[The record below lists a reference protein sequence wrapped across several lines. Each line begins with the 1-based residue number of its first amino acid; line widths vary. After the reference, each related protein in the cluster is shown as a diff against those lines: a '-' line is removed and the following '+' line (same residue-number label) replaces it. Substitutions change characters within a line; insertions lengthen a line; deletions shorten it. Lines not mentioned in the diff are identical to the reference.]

1 MSPQRTIRV
10 PRLETRVFA
19 AERRTPSR
27 PLGTGAIRIITGFF
41 LFLGLGALILTLPAS
56 SESGDWTSFGVAL
69 FTAVSAITVTG
80 LNVVDTQTH
89 YTFLGE
95 LVILILIQIGGL
107 GYMLGVTTVLWIFGR
122 RIGIRDQHL
131 LRQYYGSPSMSEALS
146 FAKRIAYYALA
157 GEAIGVVL
165 LYLLFLQAGVPAS
178 TGVWWSIFHAVSAF
192 NNAGFNI
199 TGADMTPFA
208 ADSFVLL
215 GIASMIILGAIG
227 ALPMLWWLTR
237 QPLRKMP
244 LDYVLIFGTSAALL
258 LIGTLFFLVMEW
270 SNEATLAS
278 VSPIH
283 RVPLAF
289 FAATS
294 PRTAGFAAFNVGDM
308 EDQSL
313 FLTIGL
319 MFIGG
324 ASGSTAGGIKVGT
337 FALLFFAMLATLRG
351 EERIVAFRRELP
363 LTVMRQALAI
373 ALLGVAVVFATTTA
387 LSVFSEAPFLALFF
401 ESVSALATVG
411 LTTGITPEHNTA
423 ARIVLM
429 IAMLIGRFGPLL
441 LVLAMNKQRMRRTI
455 YTLRQQ
461 SVRLG

>member
-1 MSPQRTIRV
+1 MSPQRIIRV

-19 AERRTPSR
+19 AEQQTPSR
-27 PLGTGAIRIITGFF
+27 PLGTGAIRIVAGFF
-41 LFLGLGALILTLPAS
+41 LFLGLGALILTLPAA
-56 SESGDWTSFGVAL
+56 SESGDSTPFGVAL

-95 LVILILIQIGGL
+95 LIILILIQIGGL
-107 GYMLGVTTVLWIFGR
+107 GYMLGVTTILWIFGR

-131 LRQYYGSPSMSEALS
+131 LRQYYGSPSMSEAIS
-146 FAKRIAYYALA
+146 FSKRIAYYAFA
-157 GEAIGVVL
+157 GEAIGIVL
-165 LYLLFLQAGVPAS
+165 LYVLFLQAGVSPS

-199 TGADMTPFA
+199 TGADMIPFA
-208 ADSFVLL
+208 GDSFVLM
-215 GIASMIILGAIG
+215 GVGAMIIFGSIG
-227 ALPMLWWLTR
+227 ALPMLWWLNR
-237 QPLRKMP
+237 APLRKMP
-244 LDYVLIFGTSAALL
+244 LDYLLIFGTSAALL
-258 LIGTLFFLVMEW
+258 AVGTLFFLVMEW

-278 VSPIH
+278 VSPIQ
-283 RVPLAF
+283 RLPLAF
-289 FAATS
+289 FTATS
-294 PRTAGFAAFNVGDM
+294 PRTAGFAAFDVGEM
-308 EDQSL
+308 QDQSL

-337 FALLFFAMLATLRG
+337 FALLFFALLATLRG

-373 ALLGVAVVFATTTA
+373 ALLGVAAVFATTTA
-387 LSVFSEAPFLALFF
+387 LSVFSDAPFIEVFF

-411 LTTGITPEHNTA
+411 LSTGITPEHNTA
-423 ARIVLM
+423 GRIVLM
-429 IAMLIGRFGPLL
+429 IAMLVGRFGPLL
-441 LVLAMNKQRMRRTI
+441 LVLAMNKQRIRRTI
-455 YTLRQQ
+455 YTLPEQ